1 MTLRPHDPDS
11 AHHTPGG
18 GKKPG
23 TIAFVGAMVLAA
35 IGIVVTAAGPWR
47 QGAGYVGGA
56 LLLACLVRLLL
67 PERMA
72 GMLRVRR
79 KVVDVTILGVMGFGV
94 VVLALVIPD
103 V

>member
-1 MTLRPHDPDS
+1 MTLRPHDPGTP
-11 AHHTPGG
+11 HRTPGG
-18 GKKPG
+18 KTPG
-23 TIAFVGAMVLAA
+23 TVAFVGVLILAA
-35 IGIVVTAAGPWR
+35 VGVAVTAVGPWR

-72 GMLRVRR
+72 GLLRVRR
-79 KVVDVTILGVMGFGV
+79 KVVDVAILGLMGLGV
-94 VVLALVIPD
+94 VVLSLVIPD